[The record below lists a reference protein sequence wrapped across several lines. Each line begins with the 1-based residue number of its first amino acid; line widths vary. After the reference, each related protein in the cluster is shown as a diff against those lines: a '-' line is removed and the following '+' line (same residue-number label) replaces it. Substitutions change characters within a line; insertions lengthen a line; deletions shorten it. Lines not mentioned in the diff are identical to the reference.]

1 MAAVKTQTVP
11 ALDRALS
18 ILELLSHSRSGLS
31 LPEIVQQSKLPRS
44 SVHYL
49 VVTLERRGYLQRNE
63 RTGRYLFGLN
73 LVHLAHSAVGGL
85 NLRQQAAPHLQ
96 ALMRQTQLTVHLAIL
111 SDNEVVLVAKHD
123 LAQGVRMASWIGK
136 RMDVHCTALG
146 KVLLAHA
153 PESELERILRDH
165 GLPRH
170 NDNTIAS
177 PRKLREELAK
187 VVRVGYAV
195 DDEEDELG
203 SRCIGAPV
211 RDASGK
217 VIAALSV
224 AGTCAEIN
232 ENTIGR
238 LVRETTRAAEQL
250 SEALAEPAL
259 SEPVIKAS

>member
-1 MAAVKTQTVP
+1 MAATRTQTVP

-18 ILELLSHSRSGLS
+18 ILELLSQSRSGLS

-44 SVHYL
+44 TVHYL

-63 RTGRYLFGLN
+63 RTSRYLFGLN
-73 LVHLAHSAVGGL
+73 LVRLAHSAVGAL

-96 ALMRQTQLTVHLAIL
+96 ALMQRTQLTVHLAVL

-123 LAQGVRMASWIGK
+123 LAQGSRMASWIGK

-146 KVLLAHA
+146 KVLLAHM
-153 PESELERILRDH
+153 PEAEVERTLREH

-187 VVRVGYAV
+187 VVRLGYAV

-211 RDASGK
+211 REVSGK

-232 ENTIGR
+232 AGNIDQLVPSTI
-238 LVRETTRAAEQL
+238 RAAAQL
-250 SEALAEPAL
+250 SAALAELNLTA
-259 SEPVIKAS
+259 PVPQAS